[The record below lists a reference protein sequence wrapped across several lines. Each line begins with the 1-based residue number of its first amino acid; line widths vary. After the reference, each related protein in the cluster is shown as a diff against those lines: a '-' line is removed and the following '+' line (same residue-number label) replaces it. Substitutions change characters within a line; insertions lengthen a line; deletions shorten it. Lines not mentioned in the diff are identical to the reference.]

1 MGGSYM
7 GLYMGEKP
15 IVSEA
20 KVGDCILITEPSHT
34 GCLAIDREDIPQLI
48 EELKQYERFT

>member
-1 MGGSYM
+1 M

-48 EELKQYERFT
+48 EELKQYE